1 MASLSFSYRSTKPK
15 AFLEMRFAYRIEG
28 ENIDPKTGYENPIS
42 FYTRSE
48 IEVEK
53 SYWKNYKKKSNDP
66 IIQEQ
71 KNDLDAKMIKLR
83 TVVLNEF
90 EKTEIENISKEWF
103 LNVVN
108 EYYHPKDETEKP
120 AEIIPSYLVD
130 YFAYYL
136 EARKH
141 EMKQTSILKYNVI
154 KKKLQRFE
162 ASINTRFKFKD
173 INEKFKKLFVEY
185 YKSQNYSKNTMQRE
199 LVFIKTVCKHA
210 KGMGIETHPQMETLK
225 LEKEKVP
232 KIWLTF
238 QELEEIG
245 KLKDLLPHLENA
257 KDWLIISC
265 YTGQRVSDFMR
276 FTSEMVRTENGNKLL
291 EFTQKKTDKNMTVPL
306 HKKVLEVLDRR
317 DGEFPHAISDQKYND
332 YIKEVCKLAKI
343 NQLIEGKISKNIEKD
358 EKKKKKIR
366 RVFGTYPKYE
376 LISSHVGRRSFSTN
390 FYGTIPT
397 TYLINVTGHGSEAMF
412 LNYIGKSNKDLAME
426 IINYF

>member
-1 MASLSFSYRSTKPK
+1 MASLTFQYRSQKPT
-15 AFLEMRFAYRIEG
+15 AFLEMRFAYRIEKN
-28 ENIDPKTGYENPIS
+28 EKSIS
-42 FYTRSE
+42 FYTRSQ

-53 SYWKNYKKKSNDP
+53 SYWKKEHSKKSNDP
-66 IIQEQ
+66 ITQTAQ
-71 KNDLDAKMIKLR
+71 NDLNAEMTALR
-83 TVVLNEF
+83 IFVLNDF
-90 EKTEIENISKEWF
+90 ERTPIEQINKDWF
-103 LNVVN
+103 LSIIH
-108 EYYHPKDETEKP
+108 EYYYPVKETAEP
-120 AEIIPSYLVD
+120 TEIIPTYLVD

-141 EMKQTSILKYNVI
+141 EMKQTSVLKYNVI

-162 ASINTRFKFKD
+162 TSIKTRFEFKD
-173 INEKFKKLFVEY
+173 INEKFKKSFVEY

-210 KGMGIETHPQMETLK
+210 KGMGIETHPQMEGLK

-238 QELEEIG
+238 EELEEIG

-276 FTSEMVRTENGNKLL
+276 FTSTMVRTEKGNRLL

-306 HKKVLEVLDRR
+306 HKKVLEVLDRKG
-317 DGEFPHAISDQKYND
+317 GEFPHAISDQKYND

-343 NQLIEGKISKNIEKD
+343 NQLIEGKISKNIEED
-358 EKKKKKIR
+358 ENKKKKIR
-366 RVFGTYPKYE
+366 RVFGTYPKHE

-397 TYLINVTGHGSEAMF
+397 TYLINVTGHTTEGAF
-412 LNYIGKSNKDLAME
+412 LNYLGKSNKDLAME